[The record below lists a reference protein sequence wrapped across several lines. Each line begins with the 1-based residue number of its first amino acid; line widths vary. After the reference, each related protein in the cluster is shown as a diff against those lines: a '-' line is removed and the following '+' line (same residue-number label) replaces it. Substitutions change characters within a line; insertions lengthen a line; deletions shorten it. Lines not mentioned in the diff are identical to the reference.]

1 MFHSNSG
8 ELHQLFST
16 FNRVWGAGG
25 YASLSLKTVDNKL
38 SAVLEVQLGPPSAP
52 RPGAPEAHQA
62 AGNQNQQPDQQ
73 RRRRHRGPGRQAR
86 DAARRDAW
94 VKQRLENQSS
104 SQVPPPPP
112 PPPTPPPPPPPTS
125 ASRLIK
131 FVGRKAGSRS
141 TFCQLDGVCGSVES
155 ESGDISSPTSPP
167 SSPTPTSTASSPSA
181 STTPSALTSQQEFLA
196 KCPIWQ
202 FVDMT
207 TFMESGGSLDDAVA
221 LAQCGK
227 LPRLSNY

>member
-1 MFHSNSG
+1 MQRCFVPGGFLATVTGPAFLDTDDHVEITKEVNFVSDSIWSLPDSICPLITIYRV
-8 ELHQLFST
+8 LHL
-16 FNRVWGAGG
+16 VLCGAWS
-25 YASLSLKTVDNKL
+25 Y
-38 SAVLEVQLGPPSAP
+38 
-52 RPGAPEAHQA
+52 H
-62 AGNQNQQPDQQ
+62 
-73 RRRRHRGPGRQAR
+73 
-86 DAARRDAW
+86 
-94 VKQRLENQSS
+94 
-104 SQVPPPPP
+104 
-112 PPPTPPPPPPPTS
+112 
-125 ASRLIK
+125 
-131 FVGRKAGSRS
+131 
-141 TFCQLDGVCGSVES
+141 FCQLDGVCGSVES

-227 LPRLSNY
+227 LPRLSNYWQYFFNTSVALLKVNVTCQIKIWKKKKNPGYQVSKKMIVFFGSHRF